1 MANNDYITTDC
12 KLTVSKNTAKLD
24 EEIFLYKND
33 RNIKLLIEIVDNKY
47 RYKSDDLSNL
57 LSKYKASYAQVKWY
71 KNAEVKKEFPIQP
84 TDDGKVVFIIEGE
97 LINEDTE
104 LGDYDLQLRLL
115 NENQESIRSLPII
128 KGAVHILKPLF
139 EDGDIATVNSAV
151 ADRSMLSLDGAPIN
165 TYNSDGTYNQ
175 TNWGNGDIISSAKLN
190 KLEKVSKDNVDKV
203 NKIPAKSIVEGGKI
217 YLAKEDGTKLDSG
230 TELPAG
236 GTGTSYDDTAIKADI
251 QTLKANEIN
260 LIEDETSMEGIKDNE
275 YPTLTTTDK
284 TLIGGINEVNAQC
297 KDVVTNKADKK
308 TTESIQTQV
317 NNLVLGAVGDGNNA
331 EVVQAR
337 GEYSTLNDRLN
348 AEDKFKSVTKYG
360 TTNLSIDRF
369 TMEVGAKMGTS
380 LTPIL
385 SSGVVSVTV
394 VAMGSTV
401 KIQHIRYDKTSNT
414 MKVINTK
421 EATGL
426 TRKTICTIP
435 CDFDFEIDG
444 NDYVACTNVGYSTN
458 SADVDHINGYKFL
471 IGTINDVSYTID
483 NFNTNKAAIIGVCV
497 NVSAITAVA
506 KTNERITKNANN
518 INELEFEINNLQ
530 NRCNKL
536 ERLNTFAWNDF
547 DKSYFALVF
556 DDGNVT
562 LYDFYALAHSKGI
575 PILSA
580 CPSNGLN
587 LIKDK
592 VTMPTLLKNI
602 ELDGGEILAHYF
614 GSPTDESTD
623 ADWIEYTRNQKK
635 ALQDAGLTVRGIIR
649 ADATQANSKKGEKY
663 CKMYFDYADS
673 MGTSPQ
679 YNLGT
684 RKFLIGVQTLD
695 DMKGWIDECCTKP
708 GFYPICIHGLRDDE
722 PLATVDNLTAIIDYI
737 QSKNNTEFTTYSKMF
752 DTFGTT
758 KLEKRL
764 LALENKNK

>member
-1 MANNDYITTDC
+1 MIYKKCVMTID
-12 KLTVSKNTAKLD
+12 KNKATLD
-24 EEIFLYKND
+24 EDIYLYRLDKNIELYFTIVNNRYRFNKGD
-33 RNIKLLIEIVDNKY
+33 MNNIILITN
-47 RYKSDDLSNL
+47 
-57 LSKYKASYAQVKWY
+57 ASFFQVRLY
-71 KNAEVKKEFPIQP
+71 KNAEIKYIFAIQP
-84 TDDGKVVFIIEGE
+84 TDGGQAILPITDDLIDDPIEVGDYDFQISLLDEEKTSMISMPIVSKQLHVCEPLVSDTALMGKAVLGLSKLASGEIKNAFDSEGNYIREIHKDGDILSAE
-97 LINEDTE
+97 LIN
-104 LGDYDLQLRLL
+104 
-115 NENQESIRSLPII
+115 
-128 KGAVHILKPLF
+128 KF
-139 EDGDIATVNSAV
+139 EDA
-151 ADRSMLSLDGAPIN
+151 
-165 TYNSDGTYNQ
+165 
-175 TNWGNGDIISSAKLN
+175 
-190 KLEKVSKDNVDKV
+190 
-203 NKIPAKSIVEGGKI
+203 
-217 YLAKEDGTKLDSG
+217 LDSN
-230 TELPAG
+230 TKAIKA
-236 GTGTSYDDTAIKADI
+236 GTGKPYDDSAIKADI

>member
-1 MANNDYITTDC
+1 MIYKKCVMTID
-12 KLTVSKNTAKLD
+12 KNKATLD
-24 EEIFLYKND
+24 EDIYLYRLDKNIELYFTIVNNRYRFNKGD
-33 RNIKLLIEIVDNKY
+33 MNNIILITN
-47 RYKSDDLSNL
+47 
-57 LSKYKASYAQVKWY
+57 ASFFQVRLY
-71 KNAEVKKEFPIQP
+71 KNAEIKYTFAIQP
-84 TDDGKVVFIIEGE
+84 TDGGQAILPITDDLIDDPIEV
-97 LINEDTE
+97 
-104 LGDYDLQLRLL
+104 GDYDFQISLLDEEKTSMISMPIVTKQLHVCEPLV
-115 NENQESIRSLPII
+115 NEDATMGKAILGLSKLASGEIKNAFDSEGNYIREIHNDGEVISAQLFNKFEEALETNTKAI
-128 KGAVHILKPLF
+128 KA
-139 EDGDIATVNSAV
+139 
-151 ADRSMLSLDGAPIN
+151 
-165 TYNSDGTYNQ
+165 
-175 TNWGNGDIISSAKLN
+175 
-190 KLEKVSKDNVDKV
+190 
-203 NKIPAKSIVEGGKI
+203 
-217 YLAKEDGTKLDSG
+217 
-230 TELPAG
+230 
-236 GTGTSYDDTAIKADI
+236 GTGKPYDDTAIKADI
-251 QTLKANEIN
+251 QTLKTNQVN
-260 LIEDETSMEGIKDNE
+260 LVEDETSMEGIKDNE